1 MKTKNILL
9 LLVRLIAGGL
19 IAYAG
24 YTKVVDMEK
33 TVSQLSGG
41 FGLSTPVIWAVAWGE
56 LLAGLGLIFG
66 VWARLAAIGSAIIM
80 CGVFYYTRNM
90 DMGMSK
96 YMIEAAVILLGSVIV
111 LITGAGSWALT
122 GRKPAVMA
130 PATTQP
136 VNPVPPSTNPQM

>member
-24 YTKVVDMEK
+24 YTKVIDMEK

-41 FGLSTPVIWAVAWGE
+41 FGLSTPIIWAVAWGE

-66 VWARLAAIGSAIIM
+66 VWARLSAVGAAIIM

-96 YMIEAAVILLGSVIV
+96 YMIEAAVILLGSA
-111 LITGAGSWALT
+111 LILVTGAGSWAVT
-122 GRKPAVMA
+122 GRKVASTTTA
-130 PATTQP
+130 TQP

>member
-1 MKTKNILL
+1 MKTKNTLL

-24 YTKVVDMEK
+24 YTKVIDMEE
-33 TVSQLSGG
+33 TVSNLSKG
-41 FGLSTPVIWAVAWGE
+41 FGLSTPIIWAVAWGE
-56 LLAGLGLIFG
+56 LLSGLGLIFG
-66 VWARLAAIGSAIIM
+66 VWARLSAVGAAIIM

-90 DMGMSK
+90 DMGVSK
-96 YMIEAAVILLGSVIV
+96 YMIEAATILLGSAII

-122 GRKPAVMA
+122 GRKGSSA
-130 PATTQP
+130 ATVAQS